1 MKQARAKK
9 KIHAEQEMGEQKQR
23 EIEQLEM
30 KIAEMKDEVTSQKAT
45 IKQLKIYQKFMDKV
59 LEHTDE
65 VFKLKCALR
74 ESCLLSNYAI
84 YSLKRPVQSYP
95 ATRH

>member
-1 MKQARAKK
+1 
-9 KIHAEQEMGEQKQR
+9 MGEQKER

-45 IKQLKIYQKFMDKV
+45 IKRLKIYQKFMDKV

-65 VFKLKCALR
+65 VFRLDVYPKLAKFQNWLYVYCA
-74 ESCLLSNYAI
+74 
-84 YSLKRPVQSYP
+84 V
-95 ATRH
+95 